1 MILVQ
6 FVYPYPKRRNQNRF
20 DNIAIAIDIL
30 NAFDIM
36 AFVDNIS
43 CIQPY
48 STGGLL
54 FFFITLAVSAFQLA
68 FPIGLIDEDE
78 VDPRPGRTLI
88 FLVTP
93 IFTDIFFAIIRGHM
107 MVYEDSLQL
116 GFIFFFKKCSGR
128 NMEIM
133 FNWQNSPVTNT
144 KYGNAIRKLCEM

>member
-1 MILVQ
+1 M
-6 FVYPYPKRRNQNRF
+6 YPYPKRRNQNRF

-54 FFFITLAVSAFQLA
+54 FFFITLAVSAFHLA
-68 FPIGLIDEDE
+68 FPIGLINEDE
-78 VDPRPGRTLI
+78 VDPRTGRTSI

-93 IFTDIFFAIIRGHM
+93 IFTDIFFVIIRGHM

-116 GFIFFFKKCSGR
+116 GLNFFSKNVVAGIWR
-128 NMEIM
+128 
-133 FNWQNSPVTNT
+133 
-144 KYGNAIRKLCEM
+144 LCLIGKTLL